1 MSTGEKYTDHR
12 HREITQVE
20 AGREHRVLAFRGP
33 LTTDGA
39 FRAKT
44 WVRSSEPSSPTKVLA
59 TKAYTDLP
67 RCSPAI
73 DQRLKRPRTL
83 PRGDTIWEPTIVLG
97 EGYAE
102 TDAIYWLHHLTCG
115 LARPSDR
122 NMKVGQEKHNCVQTR
137 CFESS
142 RADSIYARFRAPQTG
157 VKNHANARFH
167 NHAADSAY
175 HFCETGSGL
184 KL

>member
-1 MSTGEKYTDHR
+1 M
-12 HREITQVE
+12 
-20 AGREHRVLAFRGP
+20 
-33 LTTDGA
+33 
-39 FRAKT
+39 
-44 WVRSSEPSSPTKVLA
+44 
-59 TKAYTDLP
+59 P

-83 PRGDTIWEPTIVLG
+83 PRGDTSWEPTIVLG

-122 NMKVGQEKHNCVQTR
+122 NMKVGQAKHNCVQTR

-142 RADSIYARFRAPQTG
+142 RADSIYARFRAPQTRA
-157 VKNHANARFH
+157 KNNTNARFH

-175 HFCETGSGL
+175 HFFETGSGL
-184 KL
+184 NCDSTFGVTCSRVFDKHNLPWRSPVLRHMIEPTCPSPTRHACRTVGRDTAFGGPEGAFDNNPMSNT